1 MVEKQNDKNPSAASL
16 SFNFPSFDSNHPEIY
31 TENDTSVSS
40 VGIDL
45 TRIQRD
51 LGPGGSV
58 GRATYIKPLHLWDKA
73 SGTLSNFSTN
83 FSFIINSGGD
93 YNYGDGLAFFLSPNG
108 SRVLD
113 LVCGGG
119 LGLSINDS
127 LTHVLN
133 YTENLF
139 VAVEFDTY
147 RNVWDPQYNDHIGI
161 NVRSMKSVNTV
172 PWQSSVMEGNITDV
186 SISYDSRNKILDVMY
201 TYIHGDSIMQDTISA
216 EVDMAMHLPE
226 WVTFGFSAS
235 TGRSDEI
242 NRVISWGFSSS
253 VIEQVGT
260 PPSQP
265 VGAPPNNQSADPNP
279 VLPKESRNSKTGMLV
294 GFAVAGCALII
305 VTVGVAL
312 YCSWK
317 KRGKRGKEAR
327 TIDPVFDVSLG
338 DDFKSETGPRNF
350 SYKELANATNNFSE
364 AEMLGKGG
372 FGPVHRGFLKELNS
386 YVAVKRVSRQSKQGI
401 KEYAA
406 EVKIISRMRHRNLVK
421 LIGWCH
427 EKELLLAYEFMPN
440 GSLDS
445 HLFKGKSLLT
455 WEVRYRIAQCLASAL
470 LYLHEEG
477 DQCVLHRDIKS
488 SNIML
493 DSNFNAKLGDFGLAR
508 LVDHAKGFQ
517 TTVLAGTMGYMAPE
531 CFTSGKASKESDIYG
546 FGVVALEIACGRRAV
561 EPLLEEGQTRIV
573 EWVWE
578 LYGIGKLL
586 EAADP
591 KLCRDF
597 DEKEMERLMIVGLW
611 CVHPDYKFRP
621 SVRQVI
627 NVLLSSEAP
636 LPILPPE
643 MPVAAYLAPP
653 LKLSISSLIS
663 SFGSTSTSNNG
674 EPTNRTDS

>member
-1 MVEKQNDKNPSAASL
+1 MAFRCSRSPNISSLSFFLAIFLFPTIFSPSAASL

-108 SRVLD
+108 SRVPLD
-113 LVCGGG
+113 L
-119 LGLSINDS
+119 
-127 LTHVLN
+127 
-133 YTENLF
+133 
-139 VAVEFDTY
+139 
-147 RNVWDPQYNDHIGI
+147 YNDHIGI

-317 KRGKRGKEAR
+317 KRGKEEEAR

-455 WEVRYRIAQCLASAL
+455 WELEL
-470 LYLHEEG
+470 L
-477 DQCVLHRDIKS
+477 
-488 SNIML
+488 
-493 DSNFNAKLGDFGLAR
+493 
-508 LVDHAKGFQ
+508 
-517 TTVLAGTMGYMAPE
+517 
-531 CFTSGKASKESDIYG
+531 
-546 FGVVALEIACGRRAV
+546 
-561 EPLLEEGQTRIV
+561 
-573 EWVWE
+573 
-578 LYGIGKLL
+578 
-586 EAADP
+586 
-591 KLCRDF
+591 
-597 DEKEMERLMIVGLW
+597 
-611 CVHPDYKFRP
+611 
-621 SVRQVI
+621 
-627 NVLLSSEAP
+627 
-636 LPILPPE
+636 
-643 MPVAAYLAPP
+643 
-653 LKLSISSLIS
+653 
-663 SFGSTSTSNNG
+663 
-674 EPTNRTDS
+674 